1 MICPNCKSENTA
13 VYESRQLPMYRRRRY
28 KCLMCNERFSTK
40 EYCSFRGKCIVDGK
54 MTLAQAA
61 LSTFGAERQVRK
73 FSEEMAELQ
82 EAVCKTLDGK
92 DKPSHVAEE
101 IADVR
106 VMMEQ
111 LMELFCISEIEV
123 QEIMDNKKARLAEK
137 IREGTGICGEEIC
150 VRERDL
156 PVLP

>member
-1 MICPNCKSENTA
+1 MMA
-13 VYESRQLPMYRRRRY
+13 
-28 KCLMCNERFSTK
+28 
-40 EYCSFRGKCIVDGK
+40 GK

-61 LSTFGAERQVRK
+61 LQTFGVEHQVRK

-123 QEIMDNKKARLAEK
+123 QEIMEEKKVRLAEK
-137 IREGTGICGEEIC
+137 IRERTEKLG
-150 VRERDL
+150 
-156 PVLP
+156 